1 MNLVKSD
8 RITIVSLDDISNT
21 ELEQIDIRLRT
32 LIQCTELTIPGSR
45 RFGLAR
51 DYLDEPI
58 NVAVNTFAAE
68 LQEKCDIYL
77 PEISI
82 ASVVPKYDLAGQLE
96 LTIKIDRG
104 DRND

>member
-1 MNLVKSD
+1 MLILTDK
-8 RITIVSLDDISNT
+8 IKIVSLDDMSKT
-21 ELEQIDIRLRT
+21 ELEQIDVRLRT

-45 RFGLAR
+45 HFGLKR

-58 NVAVNTFAAE
+58 NVAANTFAIE
-68 LQEKCDIYL
+68 LQEKCDTYI

-82 ASVVPKYDLAGQLE
+82 ASVVPSYDLSGKLE
-96 LTIKIDRG
+96 LTINIDRG